1 MVLTYFEPAGI
12 PFLLVLGILFYWL
25 FLIKDLLLIDR
36 KGAFELLLIALDF
49 FLIRLFYANAG
60 GLGVSGWSTWYALW
74 MAALL
79 ALLAHS
85 FVLNFSE
92 VSEGRGLRRASSWL
106 IFFLMWQF
114 LVIGLFLPLDFVY
127 QSVLIFLVSVLL
139 LDTLPEH
146 VANPRGVSVNR
157 LMVTG
162 ITLGVLFILVIG
174 SARWTY

>member
-1 MVLTYFEPAGI
+1 M
-12 PFLLVLGILFYWL
+12 
-25 FLIKDLLLIDR
+25 
-36 KGAFELLLIALDF
+36 
-49 FLIRLFYANAG
+49 
-60 GLGVSGWSTWYALW
+60 
-74 MAALL
+74 
-79 ALLAHS
+79 
-85 FVLNFSE
+85 
-92 VSEGRGLRRASSWL
+92 RRASSWL